1 MRPAATL
8 LPVKRATKCPGCGEP
23 VSVFAAGCAIC
34 GTDLEQHR
42 RELEARRVELPHVP
56 RPARRSPLDRRM
68 GGLRFDS
75 HVALVA
81 LVLLATLLSPFLA
94 LIMAAVGAQD
104 RHRNGQIGQRNLLIA
119 LAVVNLALAFLPALR
134 FGLYSLLF

>member
-1 MRPAATL
+1 MSTL
-8 LPVKRATKCPGCGEP
+8 LPVKRATRCPGCGEP

-34 GTDLEQHR
+34 GTDLVQHR
-42 RELEARRVELPHVP
+42 SELEARRIELPRVP
-56 RPARRSPLDRRM
+56 RGKRRSPL
-68 GGLRFDS
+68 RFDA
-75 HVALVA
+75 HFALVA

-104 RHRNGQIGQRNLLIA
+104 RHRNGQIGQRNLFIA

>member
-1 MRPAATL
+1 
-8 LPVKRATKCPGCGEP
+8 

-34 GTDLEQHR
+34 GADLVQHR
-42 RELEARRVELPHVP
+42 RELEERRIELPHVP
-56 RPARRSPLDRRM
+56 RAARRS
-68 GGLRFDS
+68 GLSFDA
-75 HVALVA
+75 HFALVA

-104 RHRNGQIGQRNLLIA
+104 RHRNGQLGQRNLFIG
-119 LAVVNLALAFLPALR
+119 LAVVNLALAFFPALR

>member
-8 LPVKRATKCPGCGEP
+8 LPVKRATRCPGCGEP

-34 GTDLEQHR
+34 GTDLVQHR
-42 RELEARRVELPHVP
+42 REIEERRVELPHLP
-56 RPARRSPLDRRM
+56 RPARAS
-68 GGLRFDS
+68 GFRFDA

-94 LIMAAVGAQD
+94 LIMAAVGAHD
-104 RHRNGQIGQRNLLIA
+104 RHRNGQTGQRDLFIA
-119 LAVVNLALAFLPALR
+119 LAVLNLALTFLPQLR

>member
-1 MRPAATL
+1 M
-8 LPVKRATKCPGCGEP
+8 
-23 VSVFAAGCAIC
+23 FAAGCAIC
-34 GTDLEQHR
+34 GADLVQHR
-42 RELEARRVELPHVP
+42 RELEARRIELPHVP
-56 RPARRSPLDRRM
+56 RPARRS
-68 GGLRFDS
+68 RFRIDP

-104 RHRNGQIGQRNLLIA
+104 RHRNGQIGQRNLFIA
-119 LAVVNLALAFLPALR
+119 LANVNLALAFLPALR

>member
-34 GTDLEQHR
+34 GADLVEHR
-42 RELEARRVELPHVP
+42 RELEARRIELPQVP
-56 RPARRSPLDRRM
+56 RAKRR
-68 GGLRFDS
+68 LRFDP
-75 HVALVA
+75 HLALVA

-104 RHRNGQIGQRNLLIA
+104 RHRNGQIGQRNLFIA
-119 LAVVNLALAFLPALR
+119 LAVVNLALAFIPALR

>member
-1 MRPAATL
+1 VRPAATL

-34 GTDLEQHR
+34 GTDLVEHR
-42 RELEARRVELPHVP
+42 RALDARRVDLPQVP
-56 RPARRSPLDRRM
+56 RASRRLS
-68 GGLRFDS
+68 FDP
-75 HVALVA
+75 HLVLVA

-104 RHRNGQIGQRNLLIA
+104 RHRNGQIGQRNLFIA

>member
-1 MRPAATL
+1 
-8 LPVKRATKCPGCGEP
+8 

-34 GTDLEQHR
+34 GADLVQHR
-42 RELEARRVELPHVP
+42 RELEERRIELPHVP
-56 RPARRSPLDRRM
+56 RAARRS
-68 GGLRFDS
+68 GLRIDAHF
-75 HVALVA
+75 ALVA

-104 RHRNGQIGQRNLLIA
+104 RHRNGQIGQRNLFIG

>member
-34 GTDLEQHR
+34 GTDLVEHR
-42 RELEARRVELPHVP
+42 RELEERRIELPHLAP
-56 RPARRSPLDRRM
+56 PARRPGFRVDP
-68 GGLRFDS
+68 
-75 HVALVA
+75 HVVLVA
-81 LVLLATLLSPFLA
+81 LVVLATLLSPFLA

-104 RHRNGQIGQRNLLIA
+104 RHRNGQTGQRNLFVA
-119 LAVVNLALAFLPALR
+119 LALVNLALTFLPALR

>member
-1 MRPAATL
+1 
-8 LPVKRATKCPGCGEP
+8 VKRATRCPGCAEP

-34 GTDLEQHR
+34 GVDLEQHR
-42 RELEARRVELPHVP
+42 RELGDPRIELPRVP
-56 RPARRSPLDRRM
+56 RRSPMGLDA
-68 GGLRFDS
+68 

-104 RHRNGQIGQRNLLIA
+104 RHSNGQTGQRNLFIGLAA
-119 LAVVNLALAFLPALR
+119 LNLALAFLPQLR

>member
-1 MRPAATL
+1 MRPVATL
-8 LPVKRATKCPGCGEP
+8 LPVRRATRCPGCGEP

-42 RELEARRVELPHVP
+42 RELGERRIDVP
-56 RPARRSPLDRRM
+56 RVPRAGRRSALP
-68 GGLRFDS
+68 FDA
-75 HVALVA
+75 HFALVA

-104 RHRNGQIGQRNLLIA
+104 RHRNGQIGQRNLFIG
-119 LAVVNLALAFLPALR
+119 LAVVNLALAFLPELR
-134 FGLYSLLF
+134 FGLYSLLL

>member
-1 MRPAATL
+1 MRPATTL
-8 LPVKRATKCPGCGEP
+8 LPVKRATRCPGCGEP

-42 RELEARRVELPHVP
+42 REIAERRIDLPHVP
-56 RPARRSPLDRRM
+56 RRATAT
-68 GGLRFDS
+68 LRFGFDA

-94 LIMAAVGAQD
+94 LIMAAIGAQD
-104 RHRNGQIGQRNLLIA
+104 RHRNGQIGQRNLFIA
-119 LAVVNLALAFLPALR
+119 LALLNVALAFLPALR
-134 FGLYSLLF
+134 FGLYSLLG

>member
-1 MRPAATL
+1 
-8 LPVKRATKCPGCGEP
+8 
-23 VSVFAAGCAIC
+23 VFAAGCAIC
-34 GTDLEQHR
+34 GTDLVQHR
-42 RELEARRVELPHVP
+42 RELEARRIELPRVP
-56 RPARRSPLDRRM
+56 RPARRS
-68 GGLRFDS
+68 RFDP

-104 RHRNGQIGQRNLLIA
+104 RHRNGQIGQRNLFIA

-134 FGLYSLLF
+134 FGLYSLLS